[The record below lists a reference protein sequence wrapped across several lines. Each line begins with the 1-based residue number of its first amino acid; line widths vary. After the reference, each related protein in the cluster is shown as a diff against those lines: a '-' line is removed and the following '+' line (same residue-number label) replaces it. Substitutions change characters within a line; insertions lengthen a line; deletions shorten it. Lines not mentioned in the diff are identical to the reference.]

1 MGKKDKRFDD
11 YIAKSQDFA
20 KPILSHLRELVHKAC
35 PDAEETVKW
44 GMPFFEYSGST
55 ICSMAAF
62 KQHCAFGFWKASLMK
77 DPHKI
82 LSGKEAMGQMGQ
94 IKTLK
99 DLPSDKIMIEYIK
112 EAAQLNK
119 EGIKLP
125 VKKGVKKELE
135 IPDYFMKAV
144 SKNKK
149 ALRTFEKFSLTN
161 KREYLD
167 WINGAKT
174 EETRN
179 QRLATAVEWMAEGKP
194 RMWKYLKK

>member
-11 YIAKSQDFA
+11 YIAKSHDFA
-20 KPILSHLRELVHKAC
+20 KPILTHLRELVHKAC
-35 PDAEETVKW
+35 PEAEETVKW

-112 EAAQLNK
+112 EAARLNK
-119 EGIKLP
+119 EGVKLP
-125 VKKGVKKELE
+125 VKKGVKKELG
-135 IPDYFMKAV
+135 IPDYFMKAI

-149 ALRTFEKFSLTN
+149 AQRTFDKFSLTN
-161 KREYLD
+161 KREYVD
-167 WINGAKT
+167 WITGAKT
-174 EETRN
+174 EDTRN
-179 QRLATAVEWMAEGKP
+179 QRLATAVKWMSEGKP

>member
-1 MGKKDKRFDD
+1 
-11 YIAKSQDFA
+11 
-20 KPILSHLRELVHKAC
+20 
-35 PDAEETVKW
+35 
-44 GMPFFEYSGST
+44 MPFFEYSGST

-77 DPHKI
+77 DAHKI

-112 EAAQLNK
+112 DAARLNK

-125 VKKGVKKELE
+125 VKKGIKKELE
-135 IPDYFMKAV
+135 IPDYFMKAI
-144 SKNKK
+144 STNKK

-161 KREYLD
+161 KREYVD
-167 WINGAKT
+167 WITGAKT

-179 QRLATAVEWMAEGKP
+179 QRLASTVVWMSEGKP